1 MKSTRSSTSP
11 ISMSHI
17 RSSLRLIAGVAL
29 LSAALL
35 GVPGHWSAVA
45 STSLELPAW
54 SASTWT
60 ADGSSMSTTDGPQA
74 IFTNPAAIGL
84 SSGIGTFLG
93 GTLENDRQTRTS
105 FSLLLNGMSL
115 GYLRSAEWGTKPE
128 ESAFLTGVGFPFSP
142 FARLGFFGAWRRMED
157 EKDSRAFSY
166 GSALLVRPCRH
177 FSLGAK
183 LTNINQPHYG
193 DAVLSRF
200 YEVGAGIRPLA
211 AMGSVGNRLTLTLDT
226 EFDEHT
232 DVADLVFRYGVEMEP
247 INGLVLNAGYRDIGG
262 RADVR
267 FGVGFN
273 FFRGS
278 VGYSGESEEGGSDRS
293 SYYLST
299 TSELQRSVVKPAP
312 RVIKLD
318 VQGNLRDQPS
328 EGLFTLGAK
337 YSSAFSVLDELRQ
350 ARKERWVKGILLNIR
365 GVSNLALIEE
375 MRDEVKRCRDQGKKV
390 VAFLDGGGDFSDYYL
405 AASADK
411 IVTPFAGAIGPFG
424 IGRTAL
430 LYKNFFA
437 KLGVEFE
444 RFPCRECE
452 YKSAYANFT
461 EDKLPE
467 GYKQQINE
475 IMDDIYDEWLSNVS
489 KDRGIDKEKLRKLA
503 DGRLFMPDKAK
514 EEGLIDAVGFYDFA
528 DSIVSKMADA
538 KVDKKLKLSRLTH
551 RRYDW
556 GRPRK
561 VAVVFAMGAIQEGKN
576 GSGFM
581 EGNFMGHETMANML
595 SRVEKDRSIKA
606 VVWRIDSPGG
616 SGYASDMIWNA
627 VEKVKKK
634 KPVVSS
640 MGYVAGSGGYW
651 IAMNSNK
658 IVADPLTLTGSIG
671 ATGLKPVL
679 SGTYE
684 KLGINQETFKR
695 GEHIDMFSTA
705 RRMSDEEMG
714 MMLDMVDRFYEYFI
728 LKVSAGRGLKIEDV
742 RKIGGGHVYTGRRA
756 FSIGLVDRLGGIEE
770 GIQEAKKLAGIEGEV
785 DVVYFNRPRK
795 SIFQTLL
802 GLSADDKTQSLSL
815 LKSSEGPMLIMDEL
829 PEVTEVEP

>member
-1 MKSTRSSTSP
+1 M
-11 ISMSHI
+11 H
-17 RSSLRLIAGVAL
+17 L
-29 LSAALL
+29 LVGIILLATVLL
-35 GVPGHWSAVA
+35 GALDHSLALASIPTGWPPVWSA
-45 STSLELPAW
+45 PA
-54 SASTWT
+54 WT
-60 ADGSSMSTTDGPQA
+60 ADGSSMSTSDGPQA

-84 SSGIGTFLG
+84 RSGVGTFFG
-93 GTLENDRQTRTS
+93 GTLENDRQTMGS
-105 FSLLLNGMSL
+105 FSIQLNALSF
-115 GYLRSAEWGTKPE
+115 GYLHSSHWGAKPQE
-128 ESAFLTGVGFPFSP
+128 NAFLTGLGFPLSP
-142 FARLGFFGAWRRMED
+142 FARLGFFGNWQKMED

-166 GSALLVRPCRH
+166 GTALLVRPCRH

-183 LTNINQPHYG
+183 LSNINQPHYG

-200 YEVGAGIRPLA
+200 YEVGAGVRPLA
-211 AMGSVGNRLTLTLDT
+211 GMAPIGNRLTFTLDT

-247 INGLVLNAGYRDIGG
+247 INGLVLNAGYRDIDG
-262 RADVR
+262 RGDVR

-273 FFRGS
+273 FCRNS
-278 VGYSGESEEGGSDRS
+278 VGYSGESEEDGADRS

-299 TSELQRSVVKPAP
+299 TNELQRSAVKHGPK
-312 RVIKLD
+312 VIRLD
-318 VQGNLRDQPS
+318 VRGNLRDQPS

-337 YSSAFSVLDELRQ
+337 YSSAFPMLEELRR
-350 ARKERWVKGILLNIR
+350 ARKEEWVKGILLNIR
-365 GVSNLALIEE
+365 GVSNFAVIEE
-375 MRDEVKRCRDQGKKV
+375 MRDEIKRCRDQGKKV

-405 AASADK
+405 AASADR
-411 IVTPFAGAIGPFG
+411 IVTPFAGNIGPFG

-430 LYKNFFA
+430 LYKNFLA

-444 RFPCRECE
+444 RFPCRECA

-467 GYKQQINE
+467 GYKQQIE
-475 IMDDIYDEWLSNVS
+475 EMMDDVYDEWLSTVS
-489 KDRGIDKEKLRKLA
+489 KDRSIDREKLKQLA
-503 DGRLFMPDKAK
+503 DGRIFMPVKAK

-528 DSIVSKMADA
+528 DSLVSKMAGA
-538 KVDKKLKLSRLTH
+538 KVDRGLKLSRLTH

-556 GRPRK
+556 GQPKK

-576 GSGFM
+576 GSDLM
-581 EGNFMGHETMANML
+581 NGNFMGHETMAGML
-595 SRVEKDRSIKA
+595 SRVGKDKSIKA

-627 VEKVKKK
+627 IEKVKKK
-634 KPVVSS
+634 KPFVSS

-658 IVADPLTLTGSIG
+658 IFADPLTLTGSIG
-671 ATGLKPVL
+671 VTGLKPVF

-684 KLGINQETFKR
+684 KLGINLETFKR

-705 RRMSDEEMG
+705 RRMSKEEMS
-714 MMLDMVDRFYEYFI
+714 MMLDMVDEFYDYFI
-728 LKVSAGRGLKIEDV
+728 QKVSSGRGLKPEDV

-756 FSIGLVDRLGGIEE
+756 LSIGLVDGLGGVEE
-770 GIQEAKKLAGIEGEV
+770 AIQEAKKLAGLEGEV

-795 SIFQTLL
+795 SIFQTVL
-802 GLSADDKTQSLSL
+802 GLSAREETQSFSL
-815 LKSSEGPMLIMDEL
+815 LQSCDGPMLIMDDL